1 MGGERNK
8 VFTLAEVSQH
18 NNAKDCWL
26 VIHGKVLLPIALWGF
41 SFFFASVEI
50 LVFLSLVEPLEIQLG
65 WF

>member
-26 VIHGKVLLPIALWGF
+26 VIHGKVLLHFAFWGF
-41 SFFFASVEI
+41 SFNFFFASIEI
-50 LVFLSLVEPLEIQLG
+50 LVF
-65 WF
+65 